1 MRYADVLLDNE
12 SDTVRA
18 RVPFSMYDRVFEGSR
33 DVRGTEAQRVIVE
46 LTDEYEIV
54 DLIGEAPVY
63 DGTFSSA
70 QEDTVLTPTHNTFGP
85 GVPEC
90 ETSSKRRPRAG

>member
-1 MRYADVLLDNE
+1 MISRIDPDNTTISTWPTATVRYADVLLDNE
-12 SDTVRA
+12 SDTIRA

-33 DVRGTEAQRVIVE
+33 DVRASEAQRVIVE

-63 DGTFSSA
+63 DGTFS
-70 QEDTVLTPTHNTFGP
+70 T
-85 GVPEC
+85 
-90 ETSSKRRPRAG
+90 AGRHR